1 MYKLYTITKE
11 KSKIRGFWQ
20 ENGKGKIF
28 RDKIAPQYL
37 NYTDFKIAR
46 EKLFAS
52 GEKAVFYVL
61 EYTYKNNMAY
71 IESAN
76 GEAQALRHC
85 ITWQEKHLRPSLIKT
100 LLFQHGGFTVYKNEK
115 GFKIEIWKA

>member
-11 KSKIRGFWQ
+11 KSKIRGFWRD
-20 ENGKGKIF
+20 ENGKIF
-28 RDKIAPQYL
+28 RDKIAIKYF
-37 NYTDFKIAR
+37 NYNDFKIAR

-61 EYTYKNNMAY
+61 EYTYKSDFAY
-71 IESAN
+71 IESAS

-85 ITWQEKHLRPSLIKT
+85 ITWQEKKLRPSFVKALLCQHNGLTIFKT
-100 LLFQHGGFTVYKNEK
+100 EK
-115 GFKIEIWKA
+115 GFTLELWKA

>member
-20 ENGKGKIF
+20 DNNGKIF
-28 RDKIAPQYL
+28 RDKIALQYL
-37 NYTDFKIAR
+37 NYNDFKIAR

-61 EYTYKNNMAY
+61 EYTYKNNLAM
-71 IESAN
+71 IEGAN
-76 GEAQALRHC
+76 GESEALRHC
-85 ITWQEKHLRPSLIKT
+85 ITWQEKKLRPSFVKA
-100 LLFQHGGFTVYKNEK
+100 LLCQHNGLTIHKNEN
-115 GFKIEIWKA
+115 GFLIELWKA

>member
-20 ENGKGKIF
+20 DKSGKIF
-28 RDKIAPQYL
+28 RDKIAFQYL
-37 NYTDFKIAR
+37 NYTDFKLAR

-61 EYTYKNNMAY
+61 EYTYKNNLAY

-76 GEAQALRHC
+76 GDAEALRHC
-85 ITWQEKHLRPSLIKT
+85 ITWQEKKLRPSLVKI
-100 LLFQHGGFTVYKNEK
+100 LLALHGGFTVYKNEK
-115 GFKIEIWKA
+115 GFLIELWKA